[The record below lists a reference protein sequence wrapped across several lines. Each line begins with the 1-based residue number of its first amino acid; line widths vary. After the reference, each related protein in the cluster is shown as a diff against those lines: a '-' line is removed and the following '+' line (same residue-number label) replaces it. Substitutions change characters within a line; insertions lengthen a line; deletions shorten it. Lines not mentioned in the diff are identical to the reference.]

1 MSQYRAGKG
10 AVTAVLAAACL
21 LAVASAA
28 AAADRDAVARGA
40 YLAGAAG
47 CEGCHTDR
55 GRGGQPYAGGLPLAT
70 EFGTIPTPNLTPDP
84 ATGLGRWSMTEFVR
98 AMRWGIAPD
107 DSHYVPAFPY
117 LFYNRL
123 TDGDLAD
130 LKAFLDSLP
139 PISRPDLKGAGSTA
153 LLECAQ
159 ATLAVVATPLP
170 GPWQPDPGKDP
181 VWNRG
186 AYLVATVG
194 RCGDCHTPRAWLGQ
208 FDDDR
213 FLAGS
218 AAGPGGKKAP
228 NITPDKKTGIGN
240 WSEEDIIGVLT
251 DGHTPDFD
259 NVGGAM
265 AEIVK
270 NTARLTEEDRRAI
283 AAYLQTLPA
292 KPFPEHK

>member
-1 MSQYRAGKG
+1 
-10 AVTAVLAAACL
+10 L
-21 LAVASAA
+21 LT
-28 AAADRDAVARGA
+28 R
-40 YLAGAAG
+40 
-47 CEGCHTDR
+47 
-55 GRGGQPYAGGLPLAT
+55 
-70 EFGTIPTPNLTPDP
+70 
-84 ATGLGRWSMTEFVR
+84 
-98 AMRWGIAPD
+98 
-107 DSHYVPAFPY
+107 
-117 LFYNRL
+117 
-123 TDGDLAD
+123 
-130 LKAFLDSLP
+130 
-139 PISRPDLKGAGSTA
+139 
-153 LLECAQ
+153 AQ
-159 ATLAVVATPLP
+159 AALAVVATPLP

-181 VWNRG
+181 GWNRG

-194 RCGDCHTPRAWLGQ
+194 RCGDCHTPRTWFGE

-240 WSEEDIIGVLT
+240 WSEEDILGVLT

-259 NVGGAM
+259 TVGGAM

>member
-1 MSQYRAGKG
+1 MSRYAVDSRA
-10 AVTAVLAAACL
+10 ARAMLAAACW
-21 LAVASAA
+21 LAVASGA
-28 AAADRDAVARGA
+28 AAADPDAIARGA

-70 EFGTIPTPNLTPDP
+70 EFGTILTPNITPDP
-84 ATGLGRWSMTEFVR
+84 ATGIGGWSMADFTR

-107 DSHYVPAFPY
+107 DSHYVTTFPY

-123 TDGDLAD
+123 TEPDLAD
-130 LKAFLDSLP
+130 LKAFLDSLAP
-139 PISRPDLKGAGSTA
+139 VSRPDLKGAGSTA
-153 LLECAQ
+153 LLERAQ
-159 ATLAVVATPLP
+159 AALAVAATPSP
-170 GPWQPDPGKDP
+170 GPWQPDPGKDAA
-181 VWNRG
+181 WNRG

-194 RCGDCHTPRAWLGQ
+194 RCGDCHTPRTWLGA

-218 AAGPGGKKAP
+218 AVGGKKAP

-240 WSEEDIIGVLT
+240 WTADDILAVLT
-251 DGHTPDFD
+251 DGHTPDFET
-259 NVGGAM
+259 VGGGM
-265 AEIVK
+265 TEIVK

-283 AAYLQTLPA
+283 AAYLQTIPA
-292 KPFPEHK
+292 KPFTEHK